1 MNLIDQKL
9 LKFLAVGI
17 INTIIGAGIMFLLYN
32 IFEVSYWISS
42 ACNYVT
48 GGIVSFFLNKFF
60 TFKNNKRSFTQV
72 VLFILTLAVCY
83 FTAYIFAKKI
93 IYFIFSTSPEKI
105 KGNIALVIGM
115 CLYTGL
121 NYIGQ
126 RLIVFP
132 EKNKKSEKNI

>member
-72 VLFILTLAVCY
+72 VLFILTLVVCY

-93 IYFIFSTSPEKI
+93 IYFIFSASPEKI